1 MKRALIF
8 IPLYLSLTCSYA
20 QQLDS
25 TQVKQ
30 LSENARAKNNN
41 KKKGVA
47 ILPATLYFTADRGQT
62 QTLNINFDNT
72 LDSPVQFKVSLTDFI
87 RDENSNVTYME
98 PGKHPRSCATW
109 LKLSNNFIEIPGN
122 TIGILPVTIQVPD
135 SEAAISEMKWAM
147 IFLEGMKEK
156 VANQKS
162 GNIDASVEKSY
173 RVGVQVYQTPPTVLS
188 KDLKMTSFTPM
199 LERGQYRVTCK
210 NQGSVL
216 LRCISYIE
224 LLSKESGEKITVY
237 PGKEGKDPFKILP
250 DQVRNID
257 FIIPDTVPKG
267 KYTAVA
273 MIDANDD
280 EVPLEAAQLEIE
292 LK

>member
-1 MKRALIF
+1 MKSAILF
-8 IPLYLSLTCSYA
+8 IPLYFTLTSSFA

-25 TQVKQ
+25 AQIKQ

-72 LDSPVQFKVSLTDFI
+72 LDSPVQFKVTLTDFD
-87 RDENSNVTYME
+87 RDENANVVYME
-98 PGKHPRSCATW
+98 AGKHQRSCAKW
-109 LKLSNNFIEIPGN
+109 LKLSNNYIEIPAN
-122 TIGILPVTIQVPD
+122 TLGSLPVTIQVPD
-135 SEAAISEMKWAM
+135 SESATTEMKWAM

-162 GNIDASVEKSY
+162 GNIEAAVEKSY
-173 RVGVQVYQTPPTVLS
+173 RVGVQVYQTPPTVLN
-188 KDLKMTSFTPM
+188 KDLKMTAFTPGA
-199 LERGQYRVTCK
+199 ERGQYRITCK

-216 LRCISYIE
+216 LRCTAYIE
-224 LLSKESGEKITVY
+224 LLSKETGEKTTIY
-237 PGKEGKDPFKILP
+237 PNKEGRDPFKILP
-250 DQVRNID
+250 DQVRNVD
-257 FIIPDTVPKG
+257 FVVPDNVPKG

-273 MIDANDD
+273 MVDANDD
-280 EVPLEAAQLEIE
+280 DVSLEAAQLEIE